1 VITILLSNID
11 KEGPAAGKDQ
21 QTQQK
26 SGTAFRRHGET
37 WFSPV
42 TTNGNRNQTK
52 IEVH

>member
-1 VITILLSNID
+1 LLSNID

-37 WFSPV
+37 WFKPGHQKWEQEP
-42 TTNGNRNQTK
+42 N
-52 IEVH
+52 